1 MKRKG
6 QSGFSLVEVVLTFA
20 IMAVATTALGLVEL
34 SNSRR
39 TQELKERDIA
49 FGRGQAIME
58 RILRM
63 PFGSPGSGKATAAQY
78 DILFGSD
85 EDVRQVSLTEV
96 QQRDEDGD
104 GVVDDGP
111 VTFTLEG
118 VEDKGVWEVYIDAD
132 LDGNGTIEPVIAVD
146 GVNIETREGRSDLM
160 RIEIRRN
167 GRTVLKTLRARTPQ
181 EQDETE
187 ALN

>member
-6 QSGFSLVEVVLTFA
+6 QAGFSLVEVVLTFS
-20 IMAVATTALGLVEL
+20 IMAVATTALGLVEV
-34 SNSRR
+34 SNARR
-39 TQELKERDIA
+39 SQELKERDIA

-63 PFGSPGSGKATAAQY
+63 PFGAPNALAATSDKY

-96 QQRDEDGD
+96 MQRDEDANGE
-104 GVVDDGP
+104 VDTGP
-111 VTFTLEG
+111 IRFKLEG
-118 VEDKGVWEVYIDAD
+118 VEDKGVWEVYVDAD
-132 LDGNGTIEPVIAVD
+132 LDGNGIIEPSITVD
-146 GVNIETREGRSDLM
+146 GVTIDTREGRSDLM

-181 EQDETE
+181 EQDESE

>member
-1 MKRKG
+1 MKR
-6 QSGFSLVEVVLTFA
+6 QSQAGFSLVEVVLTFA

-63 PFGSPGSGKATAAQY
+63 PFGAPGATPATAQKF

-96 QQRDEDGD
+96 QQRDDDSD
-104 GVVDDGP
+104 GVVDGGP
-111 VTFTLEG
+111 IRFTLEG
-118 VEDKGVWEVYIDAD
+118 VEDKGEWEVFIDSD
-132 LDGNGTIEPVIAVD
+132 LDGNGTIEPVVD
-146 GVNIETREGRSDLM
+146 GIETREGRTDLM

-167 GRTVLKTLRARTPQ
+167 QRTVLKTLRARTPQ
-181 EQDETE
+181 EQDESD